1 MSKETSLPLSH
12 FGLHARLKMNHA
24 CCDKCCDLI
33 TVDRL
38 GVAAAPYNV
47 ASITW
52 FQWVV
57 TDEGMPMKCEQE
69 GTTDD
74 AVAASHQQ
82 FKWYCSIKNQP
93 HSSINP
99 LIHLV
104 TTTQ

>member
-1 MSKETSLPLSH
+1 MNLLLQAMGKETSLPLSH

-24 CCDKCCDLI
+24 CCDKCYDLI

-57 TDEGMPMKCEQE
+57 TDEGMHVV
-69 GTTDD
+69 TS
-74 AVAASHQQ
+74 AAILSL
-82 FKWYCSIKNQP
+82 WIG
-93 HSSINP
+93 
-99 LIHLV
+99 
-104 TTTQ
+104 